1 MEVSIIAI
9 GDELLIGQV
18 TDTNSGWIARHL
30 NPLGWSVRS
39 VKVIGDDSE
48 EIFRAIDDAFA
59 QTDIVLTTGG
69 LGPTKDDITK
79 PTLCH
84 YFGGALVH
92 SPEVEQNVLEV
103 LEKRHLKINTL
114 TAAQAMVPSSC
125 RVIQNK
131 VGTAPI
137 MWFEK
142 NGKVLVSMPGVP
154 FETEQMM
161 EREVIPQLI
170 KRFVTDE
177 HIEHHT
183 FVVIDYMESRLAMT
197 LDDFE
202 KQIPPFIHLAYL
214 PKPGVIRLR
223 LSGKHHD
230 ASVLHDEMDRLSILL
245 KQTLGNAI
253 VACDDKPL
261 AAIVGDMLRDRG
273 MTLSTAESCTGGN
286 VAHAITAIAGSSDY
300 FTGSVVA
307 YSNTVKHEVL
317 GVSDDGLATH
327 GAVSEPTVEAM
338 AKGVAQLMHT
348 DCAIATSGIAG
359 PGGGT
364 PDKPVGTVWVAIK
377 CGDRI
382 ECECYHL
389 PGTRD
394 RVIDRTTNNV
404 LCRLIKLLRDISP
417 AS

>member
-30 NPLGWSVRS
+30 NPLGWSVKS
-39 VKVIGDDSE
+39 VRVIGDDSE
-48 EIFRAIDDAFA
+48 EIFRAIDAAFA

-79 PTLCH
+79 PTLCR
-84 YFGGALVH
+84 YFGGELIH
-92 SPEVEQNVLEV
+92 SPEVERNVLEV

-125 RVIQNK
+125 RVIQNR

-161 EREVIPQLI
+161 EREVIPQLL
-170 KRFVTDE
+170 KRFATDE
-177 HIEHHT
+177 HIEHRT

-197 LDDFE
+197 LDEFE
-202 KQIPPFIHLAYL
+202 RQIPDYIHLAYL

-223 LSGKHHD
+223 LTGKHRD
-230 ASVLHDEMDRLSILL
+230 AATLCAEMERLSAMLKDIL
-245 KQTLGNAI
+245 GSSI
-253 VACDDKPL
+253 VACEDKTL
-261 AAIVGDMLRDRG
+261 AAIAGDMLRERG
-273 MTLSTAESCTGGN
+273 LTLATAESCTGGN

-300 FTGSVVA
+300 FSGSVVA
-307 YSNTVKHEVL
+307 YSNAVKHEVL
-317 GVSDDGLATH
+317 SVKKEVLAEH
-327 GAVSEPTVEAM
+327 GAVSEPTVKAM
-338 AKGVAQLMHT
+338 CEGVSYLMNT

-364 PDKPVGTVWVAIK
+364 PEKPVGTVWTAVK
-377 CGDRI
+377 CGNRV

-394 RVIDRTTNNV
+394 RVIDRATNNV
-404 LCRLIKLLRDISP
+404 LCHLIKMLRQCDLK
-417 AS
+417 